1 MAIGRSKILKVT
13 ICFWALYVYTSV
25 CMWNTDLSRWKR
37 YKKFTPVI
45 WRVAICPK
53 VLQTYP
59 PQVNQKTAFLF
70 NFQRLLSR
78 QHPRARIKKYRDNLT
93 GWQWLPYEEH
103 WFFWVPV
110 EEFEICRQLF
120 YFFHDWGFFYN
131 NGRGFDGF
139 SALDRAV
146 CDINEFNACLKVE
159 AKIKAS
165 LVTKVKSQLMQQ

>member
-1 MAIGRSKILKVT
+1 MVPQGFWELQSYFNYKKESHYYITFKISETIVHHFITDQYSKWSTIHPKKWKISLTTVLGPMAIGRSKILKVT

-37 YKKFTPVI
+37 YQKFTPVI

-93 GWQWLPYEEH
+93 GWQWLP
-103 WFFWVPV
+103 
-110 EEFEICRQLF
+110 
-120 YFFHDWGFFYN
+120 
-131 NGRGFDGF
+131 
-139 SALDRAV
+139 
-146 CDINEFNACLKVE
+146 
-159 AKIKAS
+159 
-165 LVTKVKSQLMQQ
+165 